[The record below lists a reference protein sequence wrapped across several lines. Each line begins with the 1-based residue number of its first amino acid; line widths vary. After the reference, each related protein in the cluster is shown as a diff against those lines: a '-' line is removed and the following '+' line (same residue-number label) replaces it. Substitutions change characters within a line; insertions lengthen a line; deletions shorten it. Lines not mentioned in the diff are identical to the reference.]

1 MEPVR
6 TSNGGGKYDTRK
18 KSSSGVCKIN
28 ARDSRGHLSEHRAP
42 PLPPSF
48 NVGLRR
54 GSARRGG
61 SQGPQRGPW
70 AKTKAGVYFAR
81 PKHAHCC
88 THNIEIG
95 GARGEGPSAETNLV
109 CADRGTFLGH
119 ATNSRA
125 FILQTPDPLWAP
137 DMKPQGPL
145 VAAPLAY
152 TALPSPARDMRRL
165 SREMAHQLCT
175 SAEKGRFFILREK
188 AFLSR
193 EALED

>member
-1 MEPVR
+1 MTSGRGAVIKKGRRRRVEPVR

-48 NVGLRR
+48 NVGLRK

-81 PKHAHCC
+81 PKHPHRC
-88 THNIEIG
+88 THNIERR
-95 GARGEGPSAETNLV
+95 GARGGGTSEETNLV

-125 FILQTPDPLWAP
+125 FILQTPDPLCFP
-137 DMKPQGPL
+137 DMKTQGPL
-145 VAAPLAY
+145 VAAPLEC
-152 TALPSPARDMRRL
+152 TA
-165 SREMAHQLCT
+165 
-175 SAEKGRFFILREK
+175 
-188 AFLSR
+188 
-193 EALED
+193 

>member
-1 MEPVR
+1 MTSGRGAVIKKGRRRRVEPVR

-18 KSSSGVCKIN
+18 KSSSSVCKIN

-81 PKHAHCC
+81 PKRPHCC

-95 GARGEGPSAETNLV
+95 GRGGKGPPRRQTS
-109 CADRGTFLGH
+109 CAPTEERSWGTRQTLGRLFCKH
-119 ATNSRA
+119 RTPCV
-125 FILQTPDPLWAP
+125 FQT
-137 DMKPQGPL
+137 
-145 VAAPLAY
+145 
-152 TALPSPARDMRRL
+152 
-165 SREMAHQLCT
+165 
-175 SAEKGRFFILREK
+175 
-188 AFLSR
+188 
-193 EALED
+193 